1 MKSPLLLLCLALSGC
16 ANAGRPFYIQSV
28 KVKDAPPAT
37 LDEINKARVE
47 MSGAAADVVFKA
59 GK

>member
-1 MKSPLLLLCLALSGC
+1 MKSLLLLLCLALSGC
-16 ANAGRPFYIQSV
+16 ANRPFYIKSV

-37 LDEINKARVE
+37 LDAINKARVE
-47 MSGAAADVVFKA
+47 MSGAAADVIFKA